1 MARPIVPP
9 TRPSVASASPRSRY
23 SRNGRRPLRVHSAP
37 SIRDSTILGF
47 SSDMIP
53 PVARQTPAGACGG
66 PWLRASSGDKVISV
80 VHDDGAAEAASGRK
94 TMDVNRG
101 RDDRSRRRLSA
112 RRLLPRYL
120 GALALIVA
128 ASAASWAQEA
138 WPNRPIK
145 LMVPLTAGGGVDM
158 MARLTAQHLS
168 DQLGQQVVVENQG
181 GAGGTIAANA
191 VARARP
197 DGYTL
202 IFQSVS
208 SAVVNAL
215 VYKNL
220 PYDPVKDLIP
230 VTLAGRF
237 PLVLIANP
245 EVPAKDLGEL
255 IALLKANPGKYSY
268 GSSGVGTMPH
278 LAGELFKSMAGVD
291 IVHVPYRGNSAI
303 MADLF
308 AGRVAMMFDGP
319 PTQLG
324 NIREGKVRALAI
336 TTAERS
342 PVLPTVPPVA
352 DTLPGY
358 AIPFWTAIF
367 APAGTPKD
375 VVERIAAETGKAM
388 QHPDVLRRYGELGI
402 VGVGSSPQELD
413 RFWRA
418 QLDYLGKIVKDA
430 NIKPV
435 E

>member
-1 MARPIVPP
+1 MKI
-9 TRPSVASASPRSRY
+9 
-23 SRNGRRPLRVHSAP
+23 NH
-37 SIRDSTILGF
+37 
-47 SSDMIP
+47 
-53 PVARQTPAGACGG
+53 G
-66 PWLRASSGDKVISV
+66 P
-80 VHDDGAAEAASGRK
+80 
-94 TMDVNRG
+94 
-101 RDDRSRRRLSA
+101 
-112 RRLLPRYL
+112 RLLLAHCLCL
-120 GALALIVA
+120 GLLALVA
-128 ASAASWAQEA
+128 ASCGPLLAQEA
-138 WPNRPIK
+138 WPSRPIK
-145 LMVPLTAGGGVDM
+145 LVVPLTAGGGVDM
-158 MARLTAQHLS
+158 MARVTAQHLS

-181 GAGGTIAANA
+181 GAGGTIAANQ

-245 EVPAKDLGEL
+245 DVPAKDLGEL
-255 IALLKANPGKYSY
+255 IGLLKANPGKYSY
-268 GSSGVGTMPH
+268 GTSGVGTMPH
-278 LAGELFKSMAGVD
+278 LAGELFKTMAGVD

-303 MADLF
+303 MTDLF
-308 AGRVAMMFDGP
+308 AGRVAIMFDGP

-324 NIREGKVRALAI
+324 NIQGGKVRAFAI
-336 TTAERS
+336 TTVERS
-342 PVLPTVPPVA
+342 PVLPAVPPVA

-367 APAGTPKD
+367 APANTPKEI
-375 VVERIAAETGKAM
+375 VERIAAETGKAM

-413 RFWRA
+413 RFWRQ
-418 QLDYLGKIVKDA
+418 QLDYLGKIVTDA

>member
-1 MARPIVPP
+1 MDINRA
-9 TRPSVASASPRSRY
+9 TRSP
-23 SRNGRRPLRVHSAP
+23 
-37 SIRDSTILGF
+37 
-47 SSDMIP
+47 
-53 PVARQTPAGACGG
+53 
-66 PWLRASSGDKVISV
+66 
-80 VHDDGAAEAASGRK
+80 
-94 TMDVNRG
+94 
-101 RDDRSRRRLSA
+101 SA
-112 RRLLPRYL
+112 RHLLPRCF
-120 GALALIVA
+120 GALALVVA
-128 ASAASWAQEA
+128 ASGPLAAQEA

-145 LMVPLTAGGGVDM
+145 LVVPLTAGGGVDM

-208 SAVVNAL
+208 SAAVNAL

-220 PYDPVKDLIP
+220 PYDPIKDLIP
-230 VTLAGRF
+230 VTLAGSF
-237 PLVLIANP
+237 PLVLVTNP
-245 EVPAKDLGEL
+245 DLPAKDLGEL

-291 IVHVPYRGNSAI
+291 MVHVPYRGNSAI

-308 AGRVAMMFDGP
+308 AGRVAIMFDGP

-324 NIREGKVRALAI
+324 NIQGGKVRALAI

-352 DTLPGY
+352 DTRSGP
-358 AIPFWTAIF
+358 
-367 APAGTPKD
+367 
-375 VVERIAAETGKAM
+375 R
-388 QHPDVLRRYGELGI
+388 
-402 VGVGSSPQELD
+402 SSPP
-413 RFWRA
+413 RTRPRTSWSGSPRKPGKRCRTPTWFVATATSASSASGRA
-418 QLDYLGKIVKDA
+418 RRSSIVSGA
-430 NIKPV
+430 SSSTTSARS
-435 E
+435 

>member
-1 MARPIVPP
+1 MAMPPRPAYKRNVSDRRGFAMHRRDVLTLLASLPAAALAFRAASAQAKFPERPIRVVVPF
-9 TRPSVASASPRSRY
+9 SA
-23 SRNGRRPLRVHSAP
+23 GGVVDA
-37 SIRDSTILGF
+37 
-47 SSDMIP
+47 
-53 PVARQTPAGACGG
+53 VARQWVERVQPLLGTM
-66 PWLRASSGDKVISV
+66 VI
-80 VHDDGAAEAASGRK
+80 
-94 TMDVNRG
+94 
-101 RDDRSRRRLSA
+101 
-112 RRLLPRYL
+112 
-120 GALALIVA
+120 
-128 ASAASWAQEA
+128 
-138 WPNRPIK
+138 
-145 LMVPLTAGGGVDM
+145 
-158 MARLTAQHLS
+158 
-168 DQLGQQVVVENQG
+168 ENQG

-245 EVPAKDLGEL
+245 EVPARDLGEL
-255 IALLKANPGKYSY
+255 IALLKANPAKYSY

-308 AGRVAMMFDGP
+308 AGRVAIMFDGP

-342 PVLPTVPPVA
+342 PVLPAVPPVA

-367 APAGTPKD
+367 APANTPKD
-375 VVERIAAETGKAM
+375 VVERIAAETAKAM
-388 QHPDVLRRYGELGI
+388 KHPDVLRRYGDLGI

>member
-1 MARPIVPP
+1 MDINRA
-9 TRPSVASASPRSRY
+9 TRSP
-23 SRNGRRPLRVHSAP
+23 
-37 SIRDSTILGF
+37 
-47 SSDMIP
+47 
-53 PVARQTPAGACGG
+53 
-66 PWLRASSGDKVISV
+66 
-80 VHDDGAAEAASGRK
+80 
-94 TMDVNRG
+94 
-101 RDDRSRRRLSA
+101 SA
-112 RRLLPRYL
+112 RHLLPRCF
-120 GALALIVA
+120 GALALVVA
-128 ASAASWAQEA
+128 ASGSLAAQEA

-145 LMVPLTAGGGVDM
+145 LVVPLTAGGGVDM

-208 SAVVNAL
+208 SAAVNAL

-220 PYDPVKDLIP
+220 PYDPIKDLIP
-230 VTLAGRF
+230 VTLAGSF
-237 PLVLIANP
+237 PLVLVTNP
-245 EVPAKDLGEL
+245 DLPAKDLGEL

-291 IVHVPYRGNSAI
+291 MVHVPYRGNSAI

-308 AGRVAMMFDGP
+308 AGRVAIMFDGP

-324 NIREGKVRALAI
+324 NIQGGKVRALAI

-367 APAGTPKD
+367 APANTPKD
-375 VVERIAAETGKAM
+375 IVERIAAETRKAM
-388 QHPDVLRRYGELGI
+388 QDPDVVRRYGDVGI

-413 RFWRA
+413 RFWRE
-418 QLDYLGKIVKDA
+418 QLDYLGKIVKGA
-430 NIKPV
+430 NVKPV

>member
-1 MARPIVPP
+1 MKINHGPRLLLAHCLGLLALMA
-9 TRPSVASASPRSRY
+9 ASP
-23 SRNGRRPLRVHSAP
+23 GPL
-37 SIRDSTILGF
+37 L
-47 SSDMIP
+47 
-53 PVARQTPAGACGG
+53 
-66 PWLRASSGDKVISV
+66 
-80 VHDDGAAEAASGRK
+80 
-94 TMDVNRG
+94 
-101 RDDRSRRRLSA
+101 
-112 RRLLPRYL
+112 
-120 GALALIVA
+120 
-128 ASAASWAQEA
+128 AQEA

-145 LMVPLTAGGGVDM
+145 LVVPLTAGGGVDM
-158 MARLTAQHLS
+158 MARVTAQHLS

-181 GAGGTIAANA
+181 GAGGTIAANQ

-245 EVPAKDLGEL
+245 DVLAKDLGEF
-255 IALLKANPGKYSY
+255 IGLLKANPGKYSY
-268 GSSGVGTMPH
+268 GTSGVGTMPH

-308 AGRVAMMFDGP
+308 AGRVALMFDGP

-324 NIREGKVRALAI
+324 NIQGGKVRAFAI
-336 TTAERS
+336 TTVERS
-342 PVLPTVPPVA
+342 PVLPAVPPVA

-367 APAGTPKD
+367 APANTPREI
-375 VVERIAAETGKAM
+375 VERIAAETNKAM

-413 RFWRA
+413 RFWRQ

>member
-1 MARPIVPP
+1 MQTNHR
-9 TRPSVASASPRSRY
+9 PRSLLARCFL
-23 SRNGRRPLRVHSAP
+23 SRC
-37 SIRDSTILGF
+37 F
-47 SSDMIP
+47 
-53 PVARQTPAGACGG
+53 
-66 PWLRASSGDKVISV
+66 
-80 VHDDGAAEAASGRK
+80 
-94 TMDVNRG
+94 
-101 RDDRSRRRLSA
+101 
-112 RRLLPRYL
+112 
-120 GALALIVA
+120 GALALIA
-128 ASAASWAQEA
+128 AVSGSLSAQEA
-138 WPNRPIK
+138 WPNRPVK
-145 LMVPLTAGGGVDM
+145 LVVPLTAGGGVDM

-220 PYDPVKDLIP
+220 PYDPIKDLIP
-230 VTLAGRF
+230 VTLAGSF
-237 PLVLIANP
+237 PLVLVTNP
-245 EVPAKDLGEL
+245 D
-255 IALLKANPGKYSY
+255 

-291 IVHVPYRGNSAI
+291 MVHVPYRGNSAI

-308 AGRVAMMFDGP
+308 AGRVAIMFDGP

-324 NIREGKVRALAI
+324 NIQGGKVRALAI

-367 APAGTPKD
+367 APANTPTD
-375 VVERIAAETGKAM
+375 IVERIAAETRKAM
-388 QHPDVLRRYGELGI
+388 QSPEVVRRYGDVGI
-402 VGVGSSPQELD
+402 VGIGSSPLELD
-413 RFWRA
+413 RFWRE
-418 QLDYLGKIVKDA
+418 QLAYLGKIVKGA
-430 NIKPV
+430 NVKPV

>member
-1 MARPIVPP
+1 MHHG
-9 TRPSVASASPRSRY
+9 TRRFR
-23 SRNGRRPLRVHSAP
+23 
-37 SIRDSTILGF
+37 
-47 SSDMIP
+47 
-53 PVARQTPAGACGG
+53 
-66 PWLRASSGDKVISV
+66 
-80 VHDDGAAEAASGRK
+80 
-94 TMDVNRG
+94 
-101 RDDRSRRRLSA
+101 A
-112 RRLLPRYL
+112 RRLLAHSL
-120 GALALIVA
+120 VLLALVAAASGALP
-128 ASAASWAQEA
+128 AQEA
-138 WPNRPIK
+138 WPSRPIK
-145 LMVPLTAGGGVDM
+145 LVVPLTAGGGVDM

-181 GAGGTIAANA
+181 GAGGTIAANT

-220 PYDPVKDLIP
+220 PYDPIKDLIP
-230 VTLAGRF
+230 VTLAGSF
-237 PLVLIANP
+237 PLVLVTNP
-245 EVPAKDLGEL
+245 DLPAKDLGEL

-303 MADLF
+303 MADLL
-308 AGRVAMMFDGP
+308 AGRVAIMFDGP

-324 NIREGKVRALAI
+324 NIQSGKVRALAI

-342 PVLPTVPPVA
+342 PVLPTVA

-367 APAGTPKD
+367 APANTPKD
-375 VVERIAAETGKAM
+375 IVERIAAET
-388 QHPDVLRRYGELGI
+388 R
-402 VGVGSSPQELD
+402 
-413 RFWRA
+413 
-418 QLDYLGKIVKDA
+418 
-430 NIKPV
+430 KPCRTPR
-435 E
+435 

>member
-1 MARPIVPP
+1 MHLPWRAVVVLAAVLIADEAIAQANYPEKPIRMLAGFPAGG
-9 TRPSVASASPRSRY
+9 PSD
-23 SRNGRRPLRVHSAP
+23 
-37 SIRDSTILGF
+37 I
-47 SSDMIP
+47 
-53 PVARQTPAGACGG
+53 VAR
-66 PWLRASSGDKVISV
+66 LVGD
-80 VHDDGAAEAASGRK
+80 
-94 TMDVNRG
+94 
-101 RDDRSRRRLSA
+101 
-112 RRLLPRYL
+112 
-120 GALALIVA
+120 
-128 ASAASWAQEA
+128 
-138 WPNRPIK
+138 
-145 LMVPLTAGGGVDM
+145 
-158 MARLTAQHLS
+158 RLTDA
-168 DQLGQQVVVENQG
+168 LGKPVVVEVMT
-181 GAGGTIAANA
+181 GAGGTIATDRVVKSA
-191 VARARP
+191 P

-202 IFQSVS
+202 LMATSGMI
-208 SAVVNAL
+208 VVNPSL
-215 VYKNL
+215 YPRL
-220 PYDPVKDLIP
+220 PFDPLKDLTP
-230 VTLAGRF
+230 VIEISVQPNF
-237 PLVLIANP
+237 LVVNNS
-245 EVPAKDLGEL
+245 VPANSVQEL
-255 IALLKANPGKYSY
+255 VALARAQPGKLSFA
-268 GSSGVGTMPH
+268 SGGAGTSNH

-308 AGRVAMMFDGP
+308 AGRVAIMFDGP

-342 PVLPTVPPVA
+342 PVLPAVPPVA

-367 APAGTPKD
+367 APASTPKD

-435 E
+435 D